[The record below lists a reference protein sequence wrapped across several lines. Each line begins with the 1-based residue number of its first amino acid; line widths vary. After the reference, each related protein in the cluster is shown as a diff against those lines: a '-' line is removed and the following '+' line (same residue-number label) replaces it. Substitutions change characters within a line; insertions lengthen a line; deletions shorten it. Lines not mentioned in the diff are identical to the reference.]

1 MLRKTILI
9 LIPAILLS
17 SCGYSS
23 NSNVQTYEKTLKAA
37 IENPDFHSQLYIFPS
52 NTNNGVPTSFAY
64 KSMGDLLTGS
74 YFLYLVM
81 TYDEENFS
89 NELTRIENVEGH
101 FPDGQIKSIIHFEE
115 QSIYLTINR
124 DNKFEYVKYNRETL
138 EIAYVSNQLFSW
150 ATANVELRHKLPN
163 LKIPSELDDG
173 ENSYN
178 MYYFYSDE
186 PDGMGGTIHIGM
198 YVID

>member
-1 MLRKTILI
+1 MFNKTL
-9 LIPAILLS
+9 LFVSTLLLS
-17 SCGYSS
+17 GCSCSS
-23 NSNVQTYEKTLKAA
+23 NVRTYDDALNEA
-37 IENPDFHSQLYIFPS
+37 IENTDFHSQLYIFPES
-52 NTNNGVPTSFAY
+52 TNKGTPTNFSY

-81 TYDEENFS
+81 TYDEENFT
-89 NELTRIENVEGH
+89 NELARIDKIEGR
-101 FPDGQIKSIIHFEE
+101 FPDGQTKSIIHYEE
-115 QSIYLTINR
+115 ESIYLTISR
-124 DNKFEYVKYNRETL
+124 DSRYEYVKYNKEKF

-150 ATANVELRHKLPN
+150 ATANVELRHKLPD

-198 YVID
+198 YVVD